1 MKKKVAKK
9 LRELAEHIPP
19 VVMFEPKKVVKTGK
33 ELNEII
39 DQKAEEHYEA
49 LPWYEKIKV
58 AIKQHGADLGIV
70 EPLPEPKHYDEEQL
84 YTQKRPTP
92 KLVNHYK
99 NLKREWEQYGQEGIT
114 RYAVTMADIN
124 RIQTD
129 KNGNR

>member
-1 MKKKVAKK
+1 MKKQVAKK

-33 ELNEII
+33 ELNAII
-39 DQKAEEHYEA
+39 DQKAEEHYNA

-70 EPLPEPKHYDEEQL
+70 EAQPEPKHYDANQVF
-84 YTQKRPTP
+84 TQKRPTP

-99 NLKREWEQYGQEGIT
+99 NLKREWEAYGQEGIT

-124 RIQTD
+124 RIQNE
-129 KNGNR
+129 KK

>member
-1 MKKKVAKK
+1 MKKSVAKK

-33 ELNEII
+33 ELNAII
-39 DQKAEEHYEA
+39 DQKAEEHYKA

-70 EPLPEPKHYDEEQL
+70 EPIEPKHYDENQVF
-84 YTQKRPTP
+84 TQKRPTP

-124 RIQTD
+124 KIQNE
-129 KNGNR
+129 KKWI